1 MISHQR
7 IDAWK
12 DLFADNDRKKVVLD
26 NHVYVAWQDFD
37 TVDEYC

>member
-12 DLFADNDRKKVVLD
+12 DLFAEDDRKNVVLD
-26 NHVYVAWQDFD
+26 NNVYVAW
-37 TVDEYC
+37 

>member
-7 IDAWK
+7 IDVWK
-12 DLFADNDRKKVVLD
+12 DLFAENDREKVVLD

-37 TVDEYC
+37 SVDGFC